1 MAAGGSSHPAFVQ
14 LRREFPEALQLG
26 VPLAPYTAAR
36 IGGPAEHLLTVESAD
51 ELARAV
57 RTIWELELEYV
68 ILGGGSN
75 VLVADRGVSGVAVL
89 NHARAVQ
96 FDETGV
102 RAESGAVIGTVARR
116 AVERGMAGLEWA
128 GTVPGTVGGAV
139 VGNAGAHGGDTAG
152 SLETAEV
159 VHRDQGPGQWPPER
173 LEFGYRSSW
182 LKRHP
187 GQAAVLGA
195 RFHLEP
201 SDPQTTRARLAEF
214 VEHRRR
220 TQPGGASIG
229 SMFEN
234 PPDDH
239 AGRLIEAAGLKG
251 ERRGQAEISSRHAN
265 FFINHGG
272 ATAAD
277 VYALIQVA
285 RERVAEQFGVELE
298 LEIELLGDWEAG
310 G

>member
-1 MAAGGSSHPAFVQ
+1 MQVD
-14 LRREFPEALQLG
+14 
-26 VPLAPYTAAR
+26 VPLARYTAAR

-51 ELARAV
+51 ELERAIGQ
-57 RTIWELELEYV
+57 IWALELEYV

-75 VLVADRGVSGVAVL
+75 VLVADRGVSGVVVL

-102 RAESGAVIGTVARR
+102 RAESGAVIGTISRR

-152 SLETAEV
+152 SLEHAEV
-159 VHRDQGPGQWPPER
+159 LHREHGRGQWSPER
-173 LEFGYRSSW
+173 LEFDYRSSW

-201 SDPQTTRARLAEF
+201 SDPETTRARLAEF

-229 SMFEN
+229 SMFVN
-234 PPDDH
+234 PPGEY

-251 ERRGQAEISSRHAN
+251 ERRGQAEISPLHAN

-272 ATAAD
+272 ASAAD
-277 VYALIQVA
+277 VYALIQTA
-285 RERVAEQFGVELE
+285 RERVAEQFGIELE
-298 LEIELLGDWEAG
+298 LEIELLGDWEALPSVGQAG